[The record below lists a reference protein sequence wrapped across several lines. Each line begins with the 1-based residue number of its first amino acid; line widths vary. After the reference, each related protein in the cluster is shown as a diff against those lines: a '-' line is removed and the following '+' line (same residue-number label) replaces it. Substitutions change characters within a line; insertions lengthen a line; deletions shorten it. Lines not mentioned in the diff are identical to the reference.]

1 MTSLIQVPEQVTDET
16 QQLSLKKPRI
26 FADFHNADAKGRLRL
41 NCIGTIEDFARQGI
55 ELESGQELTLYSED
69 LEVDGIIEYSPLE
82 NIWVA
87 VIDWDKIREIEESDI
102 VKERLQA
109 FFEKSL
115 YSLEMLS
122 TDEFNEEEMELL
134 ISEMK
139 KDLSYADA
147 VLEKQGEIRAA
158 KSYQDFVKKFGQ
170 ETADEIWSAANWD
183 EKLVMIRL
191 INWCKKTPEVSQNL
205 EQAGI
210 DLEEMS
216 NILSQNETELTSSN
230 ESFEK
235 RT

>member
-26 FADFHNADAKGRLRL
+26 FADFHNADAQGRLRL

-55 ELESGQELTLYSED
+55 ELESGQELTLCSED

-87 VIDWDKIREIEESDI
+87 VIDWDKIREIEEREF
-102 VKERLQA
+102 VNE
-109 FFEKSL
+109 FVEKSL
-115 YSLEMLS
+115 HLS
-122 TDEFNEEEMELL
+122 EKLSINQFMELL
-134 ISEMK
+134 ITEIK
-139 KDLSYADA
+139 KCLNYAGA
-147 VLEKQGEIRAA
+147 ALKKQREISSA
-158 KSYQDFVKKFGQ
+158 KLYQGFVETFGQ
-170 ETADEIWSAANWD
+170 ENADEIWSAANWD

-235 RT
+235 R